1 MASFKLES
9 GSLDT
14 LVRQLE
20 SMNMFD
26 EDTQEELLNAG
37 ADHLIGTIRKEAGS
51 APYRLDRI
59 AGKVTKSR
67 KIKKD
72 KNGNYYLTVTPNGKN
87 SRGERNATVAFV
99 LNYGR
104 SEKYGKITG
113 CYFWTRA
120 VKSVEKTVTKI
131 YADLI
136 DQKIKEKGLE

>member
-14 LVRQLE
+14 LIKQIA
-20 SMNMFD
+20 SMDMFD
-26 EDTQEELLNAG
+26 EETQEELLNAG
-37 ADHLIGTIRKEAGS
+37 ADHLIGTIRKEASS
-51 APYRLDRI
+51 ATYRLDRI
-59 AGKVTKSR
+59 AEKVTKSR

-72 KNGNYYLTVTPNGKN
+72 KNGNCYLTVTPSGKN

-120 VKSVEKTVTKI
+120 VKSAEKTVTKI

-136 DQKIKEKGLE
+136 DKKIKEKGLE

>member
-14 LVRQLE
+14 LVQQLE

-26 EDTQEELLNAG
+26 EETQEELLNAG
-37 ADHLIGTIRKEAGS
+37 ADHLIGTIRKEASS
-51 APYRLDRI
+51 AQYRLDRI
-59 AGKVTKSR
+59 AGEVKKTR
-67 KIKKD
+67 KLKKD
-72 KNGNYYLTVTPNGKN
+72 KNGNYYLTVTPSGKN

-120 VKSVEKTVTKI
+120 VKNAEKTVPKI
-131 YADLI
+131 YTDLI
-136 DQKIKEKGLE
+136 ENKIKEKGLE

>member
-14 LVRQLE
+14 LIKQIA

-26 EDTQEELLNAG
+26 EETQEELLNAG
-37 ADHLIGTIRKEAGS
+37 ADHLIGTIRKEASS

-59 AGKVTKSR
+59 AEKVTKSR

-72 KNGNYYLTVTPNGKN
+72 KNGNYYLTVTPSGKN
-87 SRGERNATVAFV
+87 FRGERNATVAFV

-120 VKSVEKTVTKI
+120 VKSAEKTVTKI

-136 DQKIKEKGLE
+136 DKKIKEKGLE